1 MEFELTY
8 NRQMRLKADLTLL
21 FVSMLWGSAFVFQ
34 RIVGAQGSVYYFNG
48 MRFLLGALI
57 LLPFVRKQKTI
68 PREQWLWMGIAG
80 AILFVASA
88 LQQAGLQFT
97 TAGNAGFITS
107 LSVVI
112 VPFVLWIGWRERP
125 RWLAVMAIIMAGA
138 GAYLL
143 STAGSFKVQKGDAL
157 ELAGALF
164 WALHLVLL
172 GKFALHFESIPFAV
186 GQFIIAGFLNLFA
199 GFILEKPL
207 INEAVIGA
215 VVYTAMFSVG
225 IGYTLQV
232 WAQRFTPPTDAALI
246 LSLEAVF
253 AVLSAWLFLSET
265 LTLIQIGGCI
275 LILGGVLLTQLRS
288 GKSE

>member
-1 MEFELTY
+1 
-8 NRQMRLKADLTLL
+8 MRLKADLTLL

-34 RIVGAQGSVYYFNG
+34 RIVGEQGGVYYFNG

-57 LLPFVRKQKTI
+57 LLPFIRKRKPV
-68 PREQWLWMGIAG
+68 PRGQWLWMSIAG
-80 AILFVASA
+80 AILFIASA
-88 LQQAGLQFT
+88 LQQAGMQYT

-112 VPFVLWIGWRERP
+112 VPFVLLIGWRERP
-125 RWLAVMAIIMAGA
+125 RRLAVVAVIMGGV

-143 STAGSFKVQKGDAL
+143 STGGSFKVQKGDAL
-157 ELAGALF
+157 ELAGAFF

-172 GKFALHFESIPFAV
+172 GKFALRFESIPFAA
-186 GQFIIAGFLNLFA
+186 GQFVLAGLLNLFA
-199 GFILEKPL
+199 GLILEKPL
-207 INEAVIGA
+207 INGAVVGA
-215 VVYTAMFSVG
+215 VVYTAVFSVG

-232 WAQRFTPPTDAALI
+232 WGQRFTPPTDAALI

-265 LTLIQIGGCI
+265 LALIQIIGCV
-275 LILGGVLLTQLRS
+275 LILGGVLLTQLR
-288 GKSE
+288 GGNSE